1 MSILETLRRG
11 LAKNVMRRTIGRLS
25 MIGLLLYSTAGEAQP
40 GSLST
45 AGFDGLKITLCGTS
59 SPLPAPGRAQACVAV
74 ETPDHLYIVDAGSGS
89 AATATLAG
97 IPMAKLRGI
106 LLTHF
111 HSDHISDIGDFNLN
125 SWVAGRPAP
134 LQIIGPE
141 GVDRIAEGLN
151 ITYELDRGYRVAHH
165 GAELLNPELGIL
177 KSRTINEGVIVDED
191 GLRITAFE
199 VSHPPIEPAYG
210 YRLDYGGRSVVISG
224 DSLVTDKIVEISDGA
239 DVVLHDA
246 MALQLVQGVETMAR
260 NTGNIRVATVLHDI
274 QDYHATTSDLQ
285 RLVDQADIGLLA
297 LYHLVPAPRNAMG
310 VAAFNRGVPEGAI
323 ITEDG
328 MVISLPADSAE
339 IAVE

>member
-1 MSILETLRRG
+1 
-11 LAKNVMRRTIGRLS
+11 
-25 MIGLLLYSTAGEAQP
+25 MIGLLLYSTVGEAQP
-40 GSLST
+40 GSSLAAS
-45 AGFDGLKITLCGTS
+45 FDGLKITLCGTS

-74 ETPDHLYIVDAGSGS
+74 ETPNHLYIVDAGSGS

-97 IPMAKLRGI
+97 IPTAKLRAI

-134 LQIIGPE
+134 LQIVGPE
-141 GVDRIAEGLN
+141 GVDRIVEGLN

-165 GAELLNPELGIL
+165 GAALLDPELGIL
-177 KSRTINEGVIVDED
+177 QSRPINEGVIVDED

-224 DSLVTDKIVEISDGA
+224 DSLVTDKIVEIADGA

-246 MALQLVQGVETMAR
+246 MALQLVQGAETMAR
-260 NTGNIRVATVLHDI
+260 NIGNTRVATVLHDI
-274 QDYHATTSDLQ
+274 QDYHATTSD
-285 RLVDQADIGLLA
+285 
-297 LYHLVPAPRNAMG
+297 
-310 VAAFNRGVPEGAI
+310 
-323 ITEDG
+323 
-328 MVISLPADSAE
+328 
-339 IAVE
+339 

>member
-1 MSILETLRRG
+1 MIKIPNKISIT
-11 LAKNVMRRTIGRLS
+11 
-25 MIGLLLYSTAGEAQP
+25 GLLLYSAVAGAQTAPSPNA
-40 GSLST
+40 
-45 AGFDGLKITLCGTS
+45 AFDGLKITLCGTS

-89 AATATLAG
+89 AATAQLSG
-97 IPMAKLRGI
+97 IPLDKMRGI
-106 LLTHF
+106 LLTHY

-125 SWVAGRPAP
+125 SWIAGRPAP

-141 GVDRIAEGLN
+141 GVDRIVEGLN

-165 GAELLNPELGIL
+165 GAELLSPELGVL
-177 KSRTINEGVIVDED
+177 QSRTIGEDVIVDEG

-246 MALQLVQGVETMAR
+246 MALQLVQGAESMSRAAG
-260 NTGNIRVATVLHDI
+260 NTRIVTVLHDI
-274 QDYHATTSDLQ
+274 QDYHATTEDLV
-285 RLVDQADIGLLA
+285 RLTAEAEIGQLA
-297 LYHLVPAPRNAMG
+297 LYHLVPAPRNAMAI
-310 VAAFNRGVPEGAI
+310 AAFNGDLPEGSL

-328 MVISLPADSAE
+328 MVISLPANSTE
-339 IAVE
+339 ITVD

>member
-1 MSILETLRRG
+1 MIKTLSKIGIFG
-11 LAKNVMRRTIGRLS
+11 LIFHSAFAGAQ
-25 MIGLLLYSTAGEAQP
+25 TAPPTDA
-40 GSLST
+40 
-45 AGFDGLKITLCGTS
+45 AFDGLKITLCGTS

-74 ETPDHLYIVDAGSGS
+74 ETPGHLYIIDAGSGS
-89 AATATLAG
+89 AATAQLSG
-97 IPMAKLRGI
+97 ISLGKLRGI
-106 LLTHF
+106 LLTHY

-141 GVDRIAEGLN
+141 GVDRIVEGLN

-177 KSRTINEGVIVDED
+177 QSRTIEEGVIVDED
-191 GLRITAFE
+191 ELRITAFE

-224 DSLVTDKIVEISDGA
+224 DSLVTEKIVELSDGA

-246 MALQLVQGVETMAR
+246 MAVQLVQGMEAMSR
-260 NTGNIRVATVLHDI
+260 NAGNTRIATVLHDL
-274 QDYHATTSDLQ
+274 QDYHATSADLA
-285 RLVDQADIGLLA
+285 RLASEAKIGLLA
-297 LYHLVPAPRNAMG
+297 LYHLVPAPRNAMARG
-310 VAAFNRGVPEGAI
+310 AFKAGLPDGAL

-328 MVISLPADSAE
+328 MVISLPANSKE
-339 IAVE
+339 ITVE

>member
-1 MSILETLRRG
+1 MT
-11 LAKNVMRRTIGRLS
+11 KTICKIAT
-25 MIGLLLYSTAGEAQP
+25 IGLLFYSAVSGAQTTP
-40 GSLST
+40 SPN
-45 AGFDGLKITLCGTS
+45 ANFDGLKITLCGTS

-74 ETPDHLYIVDAGSGS
+74 ETPDHLYVVDAGSGS
-89 AATATLAG
+89 AATARLSG
-97 IPMAKLRGI
+97 IPLDKLRGI
-106 LLTHF
+106 LLSHY
-111 HSDHISDIGDFNLN
+111 HSDHISDIGDFNFN

-141 GVDRIAEGLN
+141 GVDRIVEGLN

-165 GAELLNPELGIL
+165 GAELLNPELGVL
-177 KSRTINEGVIVDED
+177 HSRTIGEDVIVDED

-224 DSLVTDKIVEISDGA
+224 DSLVTDKIVELSDGA

-246 MALQLVQGVETMAR
+246 MALQLVQGAEAMSRGAGNTRLATM
-260 NTGNIRVATVLHDI
+260 LHDI
-274 QDYHATTSDLQ
+274 QDYHATTADLA
-285 RLVDQADIGLLA
+285 RLAAEADIGLLA

-310 VAAFNRGVPEGAI
+310 IAAFSGGLPEGAL

-328 MVISLPADSAE
+328 MVISLPANSKE
-339 IAVE
+339 ITVD